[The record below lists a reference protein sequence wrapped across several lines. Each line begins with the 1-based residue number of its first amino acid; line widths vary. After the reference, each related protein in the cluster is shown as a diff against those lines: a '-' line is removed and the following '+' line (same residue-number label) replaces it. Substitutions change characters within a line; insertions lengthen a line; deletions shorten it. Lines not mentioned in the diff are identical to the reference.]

1 MSALFAGK
9 VVIVTG
15 AGGAI
20 GRAAALGFA
29 AESAK
34 VAVSDIRADA
44 AAETVA
50 LIRSQGGDAL
60 SIVADVSLAKDVER
74 MVNTTVKHYGG
85 LDCAFNNAGITHPED
100 SNWDEAVFRKVLDV
114 NLVSQMLCMK
124 YEIPQMLARGKGSI
138 VNMSS
143 IMGLISQR
151 EPILQGYTASKHAII
166 GLTKAAAL
174 QYARSNIR
182 VNALCPGVTRSPM
195 VDAAMAMSDAIRE
208 ALSNYAPLRGVAEPS
223 EIAEAAIWLCSDK
236 SSFVTGHALVADGG
250 YTVQ

>member
-1 MSALFAGK
+1 MNAMFAGK

-29 AESAK
+29 AEGAR
-34 VAVSDIRADA
+34 VSVCDLREEPAMQTVEAIRQA
-44 AAETVA
+44 
-50 LIRSQGGDAL
+50 GGEAML
-60 SIVADVSLAKDVER
+60 AVADVSVSDEVER
-74 MVNTTVKHYGG
+74 MVRRTVETYGG

-100 SNWDEAVFRKVLDV
+100 SMWDEAVYRKILDV
-114 NLVSQMLCMK
+114 NLISQMLCMK
-124 YEIPQMLARGKGSI
+124 FEIPHMLARGKGSI

-143 IMGLISQR
+143 IMGVISQSA
-151 EPILQGYTASKHAII
+151 PILQGYTSSKHATI

-174 QYARSNIR
+174 QYAKSNIR

-223 EIAEAAIWLCSDK
+223 EIAECAIWLCSDK

-250 YTVQ
+250 YTAQ